1 MQEIER
7 LQQEKKETPT
17 QLKAVLEQI
26 QQEMKSLPIQQKH
39 ALQIYYNRFEDAQR
53 RALAYLC
60 YLSRLKIQ
68 LQEKEKRLKSDLGEI
83 KKLEQKV
90 KKNNENIASNQ
101 EWLERHR
108 EWRDESQSNN
118 PDNADKMQERMDR
131 NKDNIR
137 KAKDFIAKTQNW
149 IKKKECDI
157 DEILKHIQAMEP
169 NYLLP
174 QDFLYVGKLACVNKS
189 EIYAHDGDEES
200 GWNIYGQRLSLESGE
215 HEKKL
220 WDSYNSQEEFYILI
234 TRQNKED
241 NRFFKASLC
250 KGLLYKHILEESV
263 FEVSPMYENAID
275 WKITKCLFHGIQL
288 LLPIAYK
295 EFKHKKYT
303 PRDTLKVWV
312 TNYDSLLKSVFIA
325 EKEPEPKHMD
335 VLMLFNDRLGSQIL
349 KYAYI
354 FNDFNLNYSV
364 LDYQKNVLTLGIAH
378 LMLKCRTTPN
388 HLVLQEIRKLPENFT
403 EKFNDKIF
411 PLERGITFVYEK
423 EKGRYDELAVASGVG
438 MEDMPVYIQTQ
449 MRLSQYQAPEDDP
462 FKRWQ
467 QIIKHQIQ
475 TNSYTQVSYQSY
487 TQKNHQYTF
496 KTTDPKI
503 EKIESA
509 IEAKVDG
516 FVGEKAV
523 QRTGKVIGGVDKTNK
538 EICIEFKP
546 LGVTFPQEGF
556 LFLRTDYIAPLER
569 QKKAL
574 EQFNRNEIVNQDLK
588 RFLLD
593 PKIIFYTPLGIR
605 LEKFYNQQLT
615 KNQKE
620 IVLKALNEKNI
631 FLIQGPPGAG
641 KTTVIKEI
649 VFQILN
655 ASHFAKVCIISQQN
669 IAVDNVLNG
678 LQQQGIK
685 SIVRIGKED
694 KVQYENIKPYVLEN
708 WWSSYKEKIE
718 KKIKQNSINATKNA
732 RLHHYMNKWH
742 ECIKDKDFRD
752 IDNDIKQL
760 LISQHQVLGA
770 TCVGLAVKHL
780 GIELMG
786 FDVTIIDEAGRATA
800 PEILIPALRTKKL
813 ILIGDHNQLP
823 PSIDRHLLEQLE
835 SDDLQNLDAID
846 RQLLEESFFENLYKH
861 IPESNKAMLNE
872 QFRMPAPIGS
882 LVSQLFY
889 KEKLKNGVI
898 KNTSQFYDPKN
909 IIRWINVEGEHE
921 LEKTSSYNKDQVQKI
936 IELLEQIDRTL
947 NQRKIRKTIGIITP
961 YNAQKRCLRLEVE
974 KYGFKNFDE
983 LKIDTVDA
991 FQGEEAD
998 IIIYSTVKT
1007 YGNLSFL
1014 LDSKRL
1020 NVAISRAKENLIF
1033 VGKKSFFE
1041 NLRSDEKNIFSAI
1054 LQVCR

>member
-1 MQEIER
+1 MLPFIVGGAILAVGFGALAFFFDVETEKEKERQNTLKKDIKDYTHKAQQAKKCHKHQQTLKIADHCLNIIQRYLQEIER

-53 RALAYLC
+53 RALAYLG

-189 EIYAHDGDEES
+189 EIYVHDGDEES

-263 FEVSPMYENAID
+263 FEVSPNTID
-275 WKITKCLFHGIQL
+275 WKMTKCLFHGIQL
-288 LLPIAYK
+288 SLPIEYK

-335 VLMLFNDRLGSQIL
+335 VIMLFNDRLGSQIL

-354 FNDFNLNYSV
+354 FNDFNFNYSV
-364 LDYQKNVLTLGIAH
+364 LDYQKN
-378 LMLKCRTTPN
+378 
-388 HLVLQEIRKLPENFT
+388 
-403 EKFNDKIF
+403 
-411 PLERGITFVYEK
+411 
-423 EKGRYDELAVASGVG
+423 
-438 MEDMPVYIQTQ
+438 
-449 MRLSQYQAPEDDP
+449 
-462 FKRWQ
+462 
-467 QIIKHQIQ
+467 
-475 TNSYTQVSYQSY
+475 
-487 TQKNHQYTF
+487 
-496 KTTDPKI
+496 
-503 EKIESA
+503 
-509 IEAKVDG
+509 
-516 FVGEKAV
+516 
-523 QRTGKVIGGVDKTNK
+523 
-538 EICIEFKP
+538 
-546 LGVTFPQEGF
+546 
-556 LFLRTDYIAPLER
+556 
-569 QKKAL
+569 
-574 EQFNRNEIVNQDLK
+574 
-588 RFLLD
+588 
-593 PKIIFYTPLGIR
+593 
-605 LEKFYNQQLT
+605 
-615 KNQKE
+615 
-620 IVLKALNEKNI
+620 
-631 FLIQGPPGAG
+631 GA
-641 KTTVIKEI
+641 
-649 VFQILN
+649 
-655 ASHFAKVCIISQQN
+655 
-669 IAVDNVLNG
+669 
-678 LQQQGIK
+678 
-685 SIVRIGKED
+685 
-694 KVQYENIKPYVLEN
+694 
-708 WWSSYKEKIE
+708 
-718 KKIKQNSINATKNA
+718 
-732 RLHHYMNKWH
+732 
-742 ECIKDKDFRD
+742 
-752 IDNDIKQL
+752 
-760 LISQHQVLGA
+760 
-770 TCVGLAVKHL
+770 
-780 GIELMG
+780 
-786 FDVTIIDEAGRATA
+786 
-800 PEILIPALRTKKL
+800 
-813 ILIGDHNQLP
+813 
-823 PSIDRHLLEQLE
+823 
-835 SDDLQNLDAID
+835 
-846 RQLLEESFFENLYKH
+846 
-861 IPESNKAMLNE
+861 
-872 QFRMPAPIGS
+872 
-882 LVSQLFY
+882 
-889 KEKLKNGVI
+889 I

-909 IIRWINVEGEHE
+909 IIRWINVEGEHQ

-936 IELLEQIDRTL
+936 IELLEQINRTL

-961 YNAQKRCLRLEVE
+961 YNAQKRRLRSEVE
-974 KYGFKNFDE
+974 KCDFKNFDE

-1041 NLRSDEKNIFSAI
+1041 NLRSDEKNIFNAI

>member
-1 MQEIER
+1 MLPFIVGGAILAVGFGVLAAFFDVETEKEKERQNTLKKNIEDYTRKAQQAKKRHKHQQTLKIADHCLNIIQRYLQEIER

-53 RALAYLC
+53 RALAYLG

-68 LQEKEKRLKSDLGEI
+68 LQEKEKHLKSDLGEI

-149 IKKKECDI
+149 INKKECAI
-157 DEILKHIQAMEP
+157 DEILKHIQTMEP

-200 GWNIYGQRLSLESGE
+200 NIYGQRLSLESGE

-241 NRFFKASLC
+241 NKLFKASLC
-250 KGLLYKHILEESV
+250 KGLIYKHILEESV
-263 FEVSPMYENAID
+263 FEVSPRYEDAID
-275 WKITKCLFHGIQL
+275 KKMTKCLFHGIQL

-335 VLMLFNDRLGSQIL
+335 VIILFNDRLGSQIL

-364 LDYQKNVLTLGIAH
+364 LDYQKN
-378 LMLKCRTTPN
+378 
-388 HLVLQEIRKLPENFT
+388 
-403 EKFNDKIF
+403 
-411 PLERGITFVYEK
+411 
-423 EKGRYDELAVASGVG
+423 
-438 MEDMPVYIQTQ
+438 
-449 MRLSQYQAPEDDP
+449 
-462 FKRWQ
+462 
-467 QIIKHQIQ
+467 
-475 TNSYTQVSYQSY
+475 
-487 TQKNHQYTF
+487 
-496 KTTDPKI
+496 
-503 EKIESA
+503 
-509 IEAKVDG
+509 
-516 FVGEKAV
+516 
-523 QRTGKVIGGVDKTNK
+523 
-538 EICIEFKP
+538 
-546 LGVTFPQEGF
+546 
-556 LFLRTDYIAPLER
+556 
-569 QKKAL
+569 
-574 EQFNRNEIVNQDLK
+574 
-588 RFLLD
+588 
-593 PKIIFYTPLGIR
+593 
-605 LEKFYNQQLT
+605 
-615 KNQKE
+615 
-620 IVLKALNEKNI
+620 
-631 FLIQGPPGAG
+631 GA
-641 KTTVIKEI
+641 
-649 VFQILN
+649 
-655 ASHFAKVCIISQQN
+655 
-669 IAVDNVLNG
+669 
-678 LQQQGIK
+678 
-685 SIVRIGKED
+685 
-694 KVQYENIKPYVLEN
+694 
-708 WWSSYKEKIE
+708 
-718 KKIKQNSINATKNA
+718 
-732 RLHHYMNKWH
+732 
-742 ECIKDKDFRD
+742 
-752 IDNDIKQL
+752 
-760 LISQHQVLGA
+760 
-770 TCVGLAVKHL
+770 
-780 GIELMG
+780 
-786 FDVTIIDEAGRATA
+786 
-800 PEILIPALRTKKL
+800 
-813 ILIGDHNQLP
+813 
-823 PSIDRHLLEQLE
+823 
-835 SDDLQNLDAID
+835 
-846 RQLLEESFFENLYKH
+846 
-861 IPESNKAMLNE
+861 
-872 QFRMPAPIGS
+872 
-882 LVSQLFY
+882 
-889 KEKLKNGVI
+889 I

-909 IIRWINVEGEHE
+909 IIRWINVEGEHQ

-936 IELLEQIDRTL
+936 IELLEQINRAL
-947 NQRKIRKTIGIITP
+947 NQRKIRKTIGIITL
-961 YNAQKRCLRLEVE
+961 YNAQKRRLRSEVE

-1007 YGNLSFL
+1007 CGNLSFL

-1041 NLRSDEKNIFSAI
+1041 NLRNDEKNIFNAI
-1054 LQVCR
+1054 LQVCRIGNLFQR

>member
-1 MQEIER
+1 MLPFIVGGAILAVGFGALAFFFDVETEKEKERQNTLKKDIKDYTHKAQQAKKCHKHQQTLKIADHCLNIIQRYLQEIER

-39 ALQIYYNRFEDAQR
+39 ALQIYYNRFEDVQR
-53 RALAYLC
+53 RALAYLG

-90 KKNNENIASNQ
+90 KKNNENIVSNQ

-189 EIYAHDGDEES
+189 EIYVHDGDEES

-263 FEVSPMYENAID
+263 FEVSPNTID
-275 WKITKCLFHGIQL
+275 WKMTKCLFHGIQL
-288 LLPIAYK
+288 SLPIEYK

-335 VLMLFNDRLGSQIL
+335 VIMLFNDRLGSQIL

-354 FNDFNLNYSV
+354 FNDFNFNYSV
-364 LDYQKNVLTLGIAH
+364 LDYQ
-378 LMLKCRTTPN
+378 
-388 HLVLQEIRKLPENFT
+388 
-403 EKFNDKIF
+403 
-411 PLERGITFVYEK
+411 
-423 EKGRYDELAVASGVG
+423 
-438 MEDMPVYIQTQ
+438 
-449 MRLSQYQAPEDDP
+449 
-462 FKRWQ
+462 
-467 QIIKHQIQ
+467 
-475 TNSYTQVSYQSY
+475 
-487 TQKNHQYTF
+487 
-496 KTTDPKI
+496 
-503 EKIESA
+503 
-509 IEAKVDG
+509 
-516 FVGEKAV
+516 
-523 QRTGKVIGGVDKTNK
+523 
-538 EICIEFKP
+538 
-546 LGVTFPQEGF
+546 
-556 LFLRTDYIAPLER
+556 
-569 QKKAL
+569 
-574 EQFNRNEIVNQDLK
+574 
-588 RFLLD
+588 
-593 PKIIFYTPLGIR
+593 
-605 LEKFYNQQLT
+605 
-615 KNQKE
+615 
-620 IVLKALNEKNI
+620 
-631 FLIQGPPGAG
+631 
-641 KTTVIKEI
+641 
-649 VFQILN
+649 
-655 ASHFAKVCIISQQN
+655 
-669 IAVDNVLNG
+669 
-678 LQQQGIK
+678 
-685 SIVRIGKED
+685 
-694 KVQYENIKPYVLEN
+694 
-708 WWSSYKEKIE
+708 
-718 KKIKQNSINATKNA
+718 
-732 RLHHYMNKWH
+732 
-742 ECIKDKDFRD
+742 
-752 IDNDIKQL
+752 
-760 LISQHQVLGA
+760 
-770 TCVGLAVKHL
+770 
-780 GIELMG
+780 
-786 FDVTIIDEAGRATA
+786 
-800 PEILIPALRTKKL
+800 
-813 ILIGDHNQLP
+813 
-823 PSIDRHLLEQLE
+823 
-835 SDDLQNLDAID
+835 
-846 RQLLEESFFENLYKH
+846 
-861 IPESNKAMLNE
+861 
-872 QFRMPAPIGS
+872 
-882 LVSQLFY
+882 
-889 KEKLKNGVI
+889 KNGVI

-909 IIRWINVEGEHE
+909 IIRWINVEGEHQ

-936 IELLEQIDRTL
+936 IELLEQINRAL

-961 YNAQKRCLRLEVE
+961 YNAQKRRLRSEVE
-974 KYGFKNFDE
+974 KCDFKNFDE